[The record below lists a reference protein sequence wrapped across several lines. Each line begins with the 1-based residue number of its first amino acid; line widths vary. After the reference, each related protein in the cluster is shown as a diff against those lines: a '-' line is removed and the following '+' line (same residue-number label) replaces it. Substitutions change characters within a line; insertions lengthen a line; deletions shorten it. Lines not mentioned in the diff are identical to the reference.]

1 MRALK
6 AMKPKNSWLRVDFP
20 RKIHNEIKLIS
31 QVTGLSFCAVAV
43 KAMRLGLKEIMSSE
57 SNRIKEG

>member
-1 MRALK
+1 
-6 AMKPKNSWLRVDFP
+6 MKNTKNKSIEVAFSN
-20 RKIHNEIKLIS
+20 KIHRDIKI
-31 QVTGLSFCAVAV
+31 VAGITGLSFCAVAV